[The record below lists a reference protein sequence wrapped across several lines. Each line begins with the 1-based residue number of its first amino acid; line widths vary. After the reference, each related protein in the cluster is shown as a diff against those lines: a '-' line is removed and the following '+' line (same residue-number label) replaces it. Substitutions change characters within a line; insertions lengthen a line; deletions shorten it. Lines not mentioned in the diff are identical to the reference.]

1 MRMKRR
7 IGGCQHTMQEHMEMC
22 ESERAPSQQSATGS
36 SLLLLLPLHIV
47 MLLLLAHAS
56 SASSQSW
63 DGIIISQADYQG
75 LQALK
80 HALDDPRGLLRGWN
94 DTGLDACS
102 GAWVGIKC
110 VKGKVIAIQLPW
122 RGLGGRIT
130 EKISQLAALRK
141 LSLHDNSIGGQIPS
155 AIGFLPQLR
164 GLYLFNNR
172 FSGAIPPSIGNCP
185 ILRTIDL
192 SNNSLAGS
200 IPSSI
205 ANATKLY
212 RLNLSHNNLSG
223 AIPRS
228 ITRSAS
234 LTIFSLQHNNVSGPI
249 PDTWAIG
256 GGSSQVYQLQTLN
269 LDYNSISGNLPPSL
283 SGLQML
289 KEITLSNNRLNGS
302 IPEEIG
308 KLSLLQTLDLSHND
322 IGGSLPVTICNLSS
336 LVELSLE
343 GNKIDGHIP
352 DNIDGLKNLSMLS
365 LKMNQL
371 SGGIPATLGNISGL
385 SQLDLSENN
394 LTGEIPATL
403 VHLTGLT
410 SFDVSDNNLSGRVPL
425 LLSHK
430 FNSSSF
436 MGNIQLCGY
445 SITVPCPSSPA
456 PTLSPPLIP
465 TRRRHAKLSTKA
477 IVLIVAGAV
486 LAVLLFVL
494 CCVLLCCLM
503 RKRSSLGKKTDGGAS
518 ATGREEKP
526 GPATGAEAE
535 SGGEAGGKLVH
546 FEGPLA
552 FAADDLLCA
561 TAEIMGKSTYGTVY
575 KATLED
581 GNQVAVKRLREKI
594 TKSQKEFETEACE
607 LGRIRHHNLL
617 ALRAY
622 YLGPKGEKLLVF
634 DFMPK
639 GNLAAFLHA
648 RGPETPIDWATRMN
662 IAKGVT
668 RGLLYLHNEV
678 NMIHGNLTSSNVL
691 LDDDDN
697 AKISDFGLSS
707 LMTSAAS
714 SNVIATAG
722 ALGYRAPELSK
733 LKKANTKTD
742 VYSLGVV
749 MLELLTGKSPA
760 DLMNGMDLPHWV
772 ASIVKEE
779 WTNEVFDLELMRD
792 AAGTAA
798 GDELLNTL
806 KLALHCVD
814 PAPTARPEVQQ
825 ILQQLDEIRP
835 DAAGATGSSED
846 GGSIAAASASN
857 D

>member
-1 MRMKRR
+1 
-7 IGGCQHTMQEHMEMC
+7 
-22 ESERAPSQQSATGS
+22 
-36 SLLLLLPLHIV
+36 
-47 MLLLLAHAS
+47 
-56 SASSQSW
+56 
-63 DGIIISQADYQG
+63 
-75 LQALK
+75 
-80 HALDDPRGLLRGWN
+80 
-94 DTGLDACS
+94 
-102 GAWVGIKC
+102 
-110 VKGKVIAIQLPW
+110 
-122 RGLGGRIT
+122 
-130 EKISQLAALRK
+130 
-141 LSLHDNSIGGQIPS
+141 
-155 AIGFLPQLR
+155 
-164 GLYLFNNR
+164 
-172 FSGAIPPSIGNCP
+172 
-185 ILRTIDL
+185 
-192 SNNSLAGS
+192 
-200 IPSSI
+200 
-205 ANATKLY
+205 
-212 RLNLSHNNLSG
+212 
-223 AIPRS
+223 
-228 ITRSAS
+228 
-234 LTIFSLQHNNVSGPI
+234 
-249 PDTWAIG
+249 
-256 GGSSQVYQLQTLN
+256 
-269 LDYNSISGNLPPSL
+269 
-283 SGLQML
+283 ML

-365 LKMNQL
+365 LKRNRL
-371 SGGIPATLGNISGL
+371 SGAIPATLGNISGL

-394 LTGEIPATL
+394 LAGDIPATL

-425 LLSHK
+425 LLAHK

-445 SITVPCPSSPA
+445 SIAVPCPSSPA
-456 PTLSPPLIP
+456 PT
-465 TRRRHAKLSTKA
+465 AA
-477 IVLIVAGAV
+477 
-486 LAVLLFVL
+486 LAVLLFLL
-494 CCVLLCCLM
+494 CCVLLCCLT
-503 RKRSSLGKKTDGGAS
+503 RKRSSSGKKTDGGAP

-526 GPATGAEAE
+526 GGPATGAEAE

-546 FEGPLA
+546 FEGPSA

-575 KATLED
+575 KATLEA
-581 GNQVAVKRLREKI
+581 GNQRLREKI

-639 GNLAAFLHA
+639 GSLAAFLHA
-648 RGPETPIDWATRMN
+648 RGPETPIDWATRMR

-668 RGLLYLHNEV
+668 RGLLHLHNEV
-678 NMIHGNLTSSNVL
+678 NMIHGNLTNSNIL
-691 LDDDDN
+691 LDDDTN

-742 VYSLGVV
+742 AYSLGVV

-760 DLMNGMDLPHWV
+760 EVTNGMDLPHWV
-772 ASIVKEE
+772 ASIVK
-779 WTNEVFDLELMRD
+779 
-792 AAGTAA
+792 G
-798 GDELLNTL
+798 
-806 KLALHCVD
+806 VD
-814 PAPTARPEVQQ
+814 Q
-825 ILQQLDEIRP
+825 
-835 DAAGATGSSED
+835 
-846 GGSIAAASASN
+846 
-857 D
+857 